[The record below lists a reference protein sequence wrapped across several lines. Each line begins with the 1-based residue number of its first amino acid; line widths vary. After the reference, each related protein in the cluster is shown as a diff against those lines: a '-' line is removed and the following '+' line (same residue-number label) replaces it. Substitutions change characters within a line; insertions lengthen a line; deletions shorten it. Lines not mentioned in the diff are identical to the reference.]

1 MCYLSYTEKH
11 GDYLVLF
18 EYGLLASI
26 MNRDI
31 NKLFCVIPQ
40 EESAAGAAG
49 VVVTFAYGFAMPR
62 AVVLGDTNGGAT
74 IIIIIIIII
83 ILLIDLFPV
92 SEPVLV
98 RSHIKAD
105 QSGLE

>member
-1 MCYLSYTEKH
+1 MYYLSYTEKH

-40 EESAAGAAG
+40 EESAAGRHGAA
-49 VVVTFAYGFAMPR
+49 VVTFAYGSAMPR

-83 ILLIDLFPV
+83 MIIYNY
-92 SEPVLV
+92 
-98 RSHIKAD
+98 
-105 QSGLE
+105 

>member
-18 EYGLLASI
+18 KYGLLASI

-40 EESAAGAAG
+40 EESAAGL
-49 VVVTFAYGFAMPR
+49 VMTFTSGSAMPR
-62 AVVLGDTNGGAT
+62 AVVLGEPNGGVPT
-74 IIIIIIIII
+74 MV
-83 ILLIDLFPV
+83 LIFVLFPV
-92 SEPVLV
+92 SKPVSI